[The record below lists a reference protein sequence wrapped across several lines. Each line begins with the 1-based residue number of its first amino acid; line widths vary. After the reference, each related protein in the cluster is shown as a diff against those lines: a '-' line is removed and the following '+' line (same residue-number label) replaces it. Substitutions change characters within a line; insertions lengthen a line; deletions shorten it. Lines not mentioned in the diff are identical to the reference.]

1 MAGSFTPLAGTVTVI
16 TPPLGNDAGLLFEL
30 KMLSSK
36 ATEFSGKVTLLVTF
50 FIDME
55 ISELFPLKSEM
66 VVESNDTVYSSSE
79 LLITKVTDSTLLC
92 LIAELILDIV
102 VIGILTD
109 SASPTG
115 IIKESSPAFSTSDIK
130 LFTS

>member
-1 MAGSFTPLAGTVTVI
+1 
-16 TPPLGNDAGLLFEL
+16 
-30 KMLSSK
+30 MLSSK
-36 ATEFSGKVTLLVTF
+36 AIEFSGKDTLPVTF

-55 ISELFPLKSEM
+55 ISELLLLKSEM
-66 VVESNDTVYSSSE
+66 VVESNDTVYSLDE

-102 VIGILTD
+102 VIGTLTD

-115 IIKESSPAFSTSDIK
+115 IIKESSPASSTSDIK